1 MRRPPSDVLLYPLEY
16 SKGFS
21 ACVCHC
27 RRRIAIPMVNWSYP
41 QEIVKDGGT
50 CTPFTQQCHSLLRL
64 ALSCLWEITFRSL
77 WHLPLG
83 TNHPN
88 DFRVV
93 IYYWSSFFHWP
104 LVSKSTILKHSQ
116 KQLILKLT
124 GWVRWRPSM
133 LCVLNLCWVFYFLC
147 RYCMLFSFIGLW
159 VKPGP
164 LLRGAFWL
172 STTRI
177 ISLAVTTQVSA
188 RSSSLYT
195 DSWGVKDQL
204 PCR

>member
-1 MRRPPSDVLLYPLEY
+1 MTFEWSFITGRRS
-16 SKGFS
+16 
-21 ACVCHC
+21 
-27 RRRIAIPMVNWSYP
+27 
-41 QEIVKDGGT
+41 
-50 CTPFTQQCHSLLRL
+50 
-64 ALSCLWEITFRSL
+64 
-77 WHLPLG
+77 
-83 TNHPN
+83 
-88 DFRVV
+88 
-93 IYYWSSFFHWP
+93 FHWP

-195 DSWGVKDQL
+195 NSWGAKINCRVGIVCHKTRSCSTCAFPILGLIHFQL
-204 PCR
+204 SKWHCISLCSHLSHASYQWAGNMTIGCASTSLMLRTWVLLLQLYLNHQSNGDWWTNL

>member
-1 MRRPPSDVLLYPLEY
+1 MPPVHSAISDNVTHCFVLHQVVFE
-16 SKGFS
+16 K
-21 ACVCHC
+21 
-27 RRRIAIPMVNWSYP
+27 
-41 QEIVKDGGT
+41 
-50 CTPFTQQCHSLLRL
+50 LLFVL
-64 ALSCLWEITFRSL
+64 FGIYLWELTIQMTFEWSFITGRRS
-77 WHLPLG
+77 
-83 TNHPN
+83 
-88 DFRVV
+88 
-93 IYYWSSFFHWP
+93 FHWP

-188 RSSSLYT
+188 RSSSLYAN
-195 DSWGVKDQL
+195 SWGVEDQL
-204 PCR
+204 PCRYRMS